1 VVVERS
7 PDHDGRKRIAAQTT
21 TPQALP
27 GFKARSPLAG
37 SVSLGVLV
45 IKERTYSIIVKQLGT
60 DMRTK
65 ISAVKM
71 VVDMV
76 YLH

>member
-1 VVVERS
+1 MATR
-7 PDHDGRKRIAAQTT
+7 
-21 TPQALP
+21 
-27 GFKARSPLAG
+27 FKTRSPLAG